1 MNRILKTKN
10 DILVEEIREIP
21 ADFGENQAKKDIDK
35 FEENLIEIFNNNEE
49 DLIFEKRTLEALE
62 RVESRS
68 IKGMTKS
75 QFLNELDSW

>member
-49 DLIFEKRTLEALE
+49 DLIFEKRTREALE
-62 RVESRS
+62 RVESRG